1 MGYDA
6 TPGSPLLGILNR
18 PARFCIDSTNG
29 LDMPDIRPFRGVR
42 YDMTRVGDLSDVVAP
57 PYDVIDPPLQDRLY
71 DASPYNIVRLE
82 LNREEAND
90 APGSDRYARAARF
103 LKEWTR
109 DLILR
114 PDPLP
119 AYYLVHQT
127 FEVDGQ
133 AHTRKGF
140 LARVRLEPFG
150 EGKIYPHEQTLAG
163 PKADRLALFNATQ
176 YNLSP
181 IFGLYP
187 DADGEVLRRAEAG
200 LRDRTPQVATDH
212 LGVTNRLWEVHDAA
226 TQTAIQGMM
235 AGRPVF
241 IADGHHR
248 YETGLNFRDELAAR
262 GELAEDDPANF
273 CLMMLVGMSDPGLII
288 QPTHRLVRGLPGLTI
303 DSLADRLRDDFEVTL
318 LGSGPAAAREAWELI
333 QLADEQA
340 TLAFGTVAD
349 GRWCTARLRDA
360 RRMDA
365 LAVDHGDD
373 WRALG
378 VSILHV
384 LVLDHLLAGVG
395 SPACTYVHTLAEV
408 DASIAGGDCD
418 LACLVPAAGMEYVES
433 IASNLE
439 KMPPKSTYFYPKLL
453 SGLVLNPLR

>member
-1 MGYDA
+1 
-6 TPGSPLLGILNR
+6 
-18 PARFCIDSTNG
+18 
-29 LDMPDIRPFRGVR
+29 MPDIRPFRGVR
-42 YDMTRVGDLSDVVAP
+42 YDLTRVGDLSDVVAP
-57 PYDVIDPPLQDRLY
+57 PYDVIDAALQDRLY
-71 DASPYNIVRLE
+71 DASPYNVVRLE
-82 LNREEAND
+82 LNREQADD
-90 APGSDRYARAARF
+90 APDANRYTRAARF

-109 DLILR
+109 DRILR
-114 PDPLP
+114 ADSLP

-133 AHTRKGF
+133 THTRKGF

-150 EGKIYPHEQTLAG
+150 EGKVYPHEQTLSG
-163 PKADRLALFNATQ
+163 PKADRLALFNATR

-212 LGVTNRLWEVHDAA
+212 LGVVNRLWEVHDLA
-226 TQTAIQGMM
+226 TQTALQGMM

-248 YETGLNFRDELAAR
+248 YETGLKFRAELAAS
-262 GELAEDDPANF
+262 GELAGDDDPANF

-288 QPTHRLVRGLPGLTI
+288 QPTHRLIRGFPGLTA
-303 DSLADRLRDDFEVTL
+303 DALAARLEADFDL
-318 LGSGPAAAREAWELI
+318 GPAGEGEAGCRNAWEMIELGE
-333 QLADEQA
+333 EQN
-340 TLAFGTVAD
+340 TLAFGTSRD
-349 GRWCTARLRDA
+349 GRWLTAKLRDG

-365 LAVDHGDD
+365 LAPDHGPD
-373 WRALG
+373 WRSLG

-384 LVLDHLLAGVG
+384 LVLDHLLAAAGT
-395 SPACTYVHTLAEV
+395 PDCTYVHTLAEV
-408 DASIAGGDCD
+408 NASTAAADCD
-418 LACLVPAAGMEYVES
+418 LACLVPPAGMEYVEA